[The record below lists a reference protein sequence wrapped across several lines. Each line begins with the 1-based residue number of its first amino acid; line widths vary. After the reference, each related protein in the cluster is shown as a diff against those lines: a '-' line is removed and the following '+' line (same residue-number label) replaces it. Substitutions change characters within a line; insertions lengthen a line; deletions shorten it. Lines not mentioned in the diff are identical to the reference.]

1 MCFCLYFFMWGY
13 WEKVYF
19 VNYTTSETKVD
30 IKLVIINIRQK
41 NVRHQTKLNKSLT
54 NKITPTR
61 RRNKI
66 LKSFQNTLSN

>member
-1 MCFCLYFFMWGY
+1 MWGY
-13 WEKVYF
+13 WKKVYF
-19 VNYTTSETKVD
+19 LNYTTSETKVD
-30 IKLVIINIRQK
+30 IKLAIINIRQK

-54 NKITPTR
+54 NKITTTR